1 MSPAAPD
8 ELTRLGLRAGEAAR
22 WKRKANERYSTGR
35 LAGVEADGSIRV
47 IDEKG
52 ATVSIPLDRLEV
64 GKTGPRGAAGWE
76 PASTRGARTEQLG
89 LL

>member
-1 MSPAAPD
+1 MTPTTHDLIA
-8 ELTRLGLRAGEAAR
+8 LGLRAGEATR
-22 WKRKANERYSTGR
+22 WKRKPNERYSTGR

-47 IDEKG
+47 IDGKG

-64 GKTGPRGAAGWE
+64 GKSGPRGAAGWE
-76 PASTRGARTEQLG
+76 PASTRSARTEQLG

>member
-1 MSPAAPD
+1 MPATPD
-8 ELTRLGLRAGEAAR
+8 ELTPLGLRSGEKAR
-22 WKRKANERYSTGR
+22 WKRKASERYATGR
-35 LAGVEADGSIRV
+35 ISGVETDGSIRV
-47 IDEKG
+47 IDAKG

-76 PASTRGARTEQLG
+76 PASSRGARTEQLG

>member
-1 MSPAAPD
+1 MPRPPD
-8 ELTRLGLRAGEAAR
+8 DLNRLGLHGGENAR
-22 WKRKANERYSTGR
+22 WKRTDNERYSTGR
-35 LAGVEADGSIRV
+35 VNGVESDGSIRV
-47 IDEKG
+47 IDAKG

>member
-1 MSPAAPD
+1 MPATPD
-8 ELTRLGLRAGEAAR
+8 DLTQLGLRAGEKAR
-22 WKRKANERYSTGR
+22 WKRKDNERHSTGKIN
-35 LAGVEADGSIRV
+35 GVEADGSIRV
-47 IDEKG
+47 IDAKG

>member
-1 MSPAAPD
+1 MPSAAD
-8 ELTRLGLRAGEAAR
+8 DLTALGLHQAERAR
-22 WKRKANERYSTGR
+22 WKRKENERYSTGK
-35 LAGVEADGSIRV
+35 LVGVELDGSIRV
-47 IDEKG
+47 IDDKG